1 MHDAYAVGATLLVIL
16 LGLLYNGKPI
26 SDLRTELRADIH
38 RLENRM
44 DARFTAI
51 DMRFDTLHR
60 DLTQFSREQ
69 GKHDAR
75 LDALESK
82 KAKFSPHP
90 RRQFPPVH
98 Q

>member
-1 MHDAYAVGATLLVIL
+1 MHDTYAVGATLLVIL
-16 LGLLYNGKPI
+16 LGLLYNGKQI
-26 SDLRTELRADIH
+26 SDLRTELRGDIQ

-51 DMRFDTLHR
+51 DTRFDTLHR

-82 KAKFSPHP
+82 KS
-90 RRQFPPVH
+90 
-98 Q
+98 